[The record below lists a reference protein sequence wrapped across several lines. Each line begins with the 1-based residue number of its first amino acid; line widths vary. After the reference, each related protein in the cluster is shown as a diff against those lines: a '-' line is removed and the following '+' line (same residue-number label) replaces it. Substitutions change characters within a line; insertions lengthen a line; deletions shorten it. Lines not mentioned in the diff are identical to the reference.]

1 MSIKNRLRLIEKS
14 RHVKLPWLVLEFLI
28 PTPEQLDLIEQ
39 AKRTGQF
46 CVVFN
51 PLDASAW
58 IQGSDIS
65 PWWENEVREDEI
77 IH

>member
-1 MSIKNRLRLIEKS
+1 MSIKARLKTIEKS

-39 AKRTGQF
+39 AQRTGRF

-51 PLDASAW
+51 PIDASAW
-58 IQGSDIS
+58 LLGGGID
-65 PWWENEVREDEI
+65 PWWQA
-77 IH
+77 

>member
-1 MSIKNRLRLIEKS
+1 MSIKNRIRNIEKT
-14 RHVKLPWLVLEFLI
+14 RHVKLPWLVLELLT
-28 PTPEQLDLIEQ
+28 PTIEQLEKIQQ
-39 AKRTGQF
+39 AQRTGQF

-51 PLDASAW
+51 PRTAEAW

>member
-1 MSIKNRLRLIEKS
+1 M
-14 RHVKLPWLVLEFLI
+14 EFLI
-28 PTPEQLDLIEQ
+28 PSQEQLEKIQQ
-39 AKRTGQF
+39 AQRTGQF

-51 PLDASAW
+51 PKTAEAW